1 MKTTPMKGTY
11 PTLDGELTVTFN
23 EVTDEP
29 SWTDFEDIQYY
40 EDGEEISPEWLV
52 KKYGRESADR
62 FIMGAIR
69 NAKEI

>member
-1 MKTTPMKGTY
+1 MKTTPMIGTY
-11 PTLDGELTVTFN
+11 PTFDGELTVKFN

-29 SWTDFEDIQYY
+29 NWTDFQDIQYY
-40 EDGEEISPEWLV
+40 EDGEEISCSWLV